1 METERR
7 SGIISLITDFG
18 LADTYVGQT
27 KAVILGI
34 DPALRIVDLA
44 HIIPPQDVAEAA
56 FQLATAWQAFPKG
69 SVHLAVID
77 PGVGTPRR
85 PIAFRHRGHYF
96 VMPDNGLATL
106 VLGNSQPDRLV
117 VLDRPAIHRPVVS
130 PTFHGRDIFAPVAAY
145 LAMGRPLDEVG
156 SIADAGS
163 LVRLAIPVI
172 EREGARVWGP
182 VVSIDHFGNCRT
194 LIQSGDLPAPPD
206 RVQVRCGPVV
216 IRGIVPTYGSV
227 PSGHTLALFGSHGG
241 LEIAVRDGNAAR
253 AWDIRRGSIVE
264 LSEDAHPTRPAD
276 VGILEPSSSE
286 P

>member
-18 LADTYVGQT
+18 LADTYVGQI

-44 HIIPPQDVAEAA
+44 HTIPPQDVAEAA
-56 FQLATAWQAFPKG
+56 FQLATAWRAFPEG

-85 PIAFRHRGHYF
+85 PIVFRHHGHYF

-106 VLGNSQPDRLV
+106 VLGNNQPDRLV

-130 PTFHGRDIFAPVAAY
+130 PTFHGRDIFAPVAAS
-145 LAMGRPLDEVG
+145 LAAGRPLDEVG
-156 SIADAGS
+156 SVADFGS
-163 LVRLAIPVI
+163 LIRLAIPAV

-194 LIQSGDLPAPPD
+194 LIQPGDLPAPPN

-253 AWDIRRGSIVE
+253 AWDITRGSIVE

-276 VGILEPSSSE
+276 VGILELSSGE